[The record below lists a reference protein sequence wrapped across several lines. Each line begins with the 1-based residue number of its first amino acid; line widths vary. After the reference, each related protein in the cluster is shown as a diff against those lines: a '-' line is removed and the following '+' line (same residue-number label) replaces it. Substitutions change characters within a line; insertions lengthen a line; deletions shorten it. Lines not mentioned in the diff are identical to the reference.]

1 MFLFIFLLDDK
12 LTDGPALFDLMV
24 HLLFVLG
31 PGCFCDHKNR
41 NSSYC
46 NQSVTGSEVNT
57 ISAEQA
63 EAFFSNHKKTSSTW
77 SFCRFLKLLSVGF
90 RTFYFSHGTDFTEL
104 YGK

>member
-24 HLLFVLG
+24 HQLFVLG

-41 NSSYC
+41 NSSYG

-63 EAFFSNHKKTSSTW
+63 EAFFSNHKKHQVLGVSVDFKVTFSWISNFLLQSW
-77 SFCRFLKLLSVGF
+77 HRF
-90 RTFYFSHGTDFTEL
+90 Y
-104 YGK
+104 